1 MERKLIIVVTG
12 LSLVLVLATLSV
24 LGVLVAPSLANTAFA
39 QIGGA
44 AGNGASLFQ
53 MPCSTRASSQAT
65 GGNTATG
72 IALTGNRV
80 KDAEA
85 AGLAFYARKFGDK
98 DVTVK
103 ATDYGCHVQA
113 DVLKS
118 GQVVKSLGYD
128 GAGGVY
134 ELN

>member
-1 MERKLIIVVTG
+1 MERNLIKILAGVCVVLA
-12 LSLVLVLATLSV
+12 LSLWLILAAV
-24 LGVLVAPSLANTAFA
+24 VAPSWVSTAFA
-39 QIGGA
+39 QAGG
-44 AGNGASLFQ
+44 GNGLNPFQ
-53 MPCSTRASSQAT
+53 MPCSTRASTQAA

-85 AGLAFYARKFGDK
+85 AGLAFYVQKYGDK
-98 DVTVK
+98 DVTVR

-113 DVLKS
+113 DVAKN
-118 GQVVKSLGYD
+118 GNVVKSLGYD

>member
-1 MERKLIIVVTG
+1 MERKLMIVVTG
-12 LSLVLVLATLSV
+12 LSLVLAVAAVSMLAV
-24 LGVLVAPSLANTAFA
+24 FVAPSLANTAFA
-39 QIGGA
+39 LIGAGA
-44 AGNGASLFQ
+44 GASLFQ
-53 MPCSTRASSQAT
+53 MPCSTRANTQAA

-72 IALTGNRV
+72 ITLTGDRV

-85 AGLAFYARKFGDK
+85 AGLAFYAQKYSDK

-113 DVLKS
+113 DVLKN
-118 GQVVKSLGYD
+118 GKPVKSLGYD

>member
-1 MERKLIIVVTG
+1 MERKLIILVSG
-12 LSLVLVLATLSV
+12 ISLVLAVATLSMLAV
-24 LGVLVAPSLANTAFA
+24 FVAPSLANTAFA
-39 QIGGA
+39 QIGGGIA
-44 AGNGASLFQ
+44 NGASLFQ
-53 MPCSTRASSQAT
+53 MPCSTRASSQAA

-72 IALTGNRV
+72 ITLTGNRV
-80 KDAEA
+80 KDAEV
-85 AGLAFYARKFGDK
+85 AGLAFYAQKYGDK
-98 DVTVK
+98 GVTVK

-113 DVLKS
+113 DVLKN

>member
-1 MERKLIIVVTG
+1 MERRLIVVLTG
-12 LSLVLVLATLSV
+12 LTLVLAITTVTL
-24 LGVLVAPSLANTAFA
+24 LALFVAPSLANTAFA
-39 QIGGA
+39 QGGTG
-44 AGNGASLFQ
+44 AGPNWFQ
-53 MPCSTRASSQAT
+53 MPCSTRASTQAA

-72 IALTGNRV
+72 ITLTGNRV

-85 AGLAFYARKFGDK
+85 AGLAFYAQKYGDK

-118 GQVVKSLGYD
+118 GKVVKSLGYD